1 MWNFASAV
9 LDTTD
14 HHRSFTQITD
24 NSVTQVQ
31 FTGGMNLGEFVNIHL
46 LSLEWT
52 NSDNYVINYYSI
64 YYNFFFVSIFEFRI
78 CIPSVQ
84 FKQFLTYLKK

>member
-9 LDTTD
+9 LVDTTD
-14 HHRSFTQITD
+14 HRSFTQITD

-52 NSDNYVINYYSI
+52 NSDNYVINYYSTI
-64 YYNFFFVSIFEFRI
+64 IFFVSIFEFRI

-84 FKQFLTYLKK
+84 FKQFLTCLKK

>member
-31 FTGGMNLGEFVNIHL
+31 FTGGMNLGEFVL
-46 LSLEWT
+46 TPSLYCMGPKVSEPKKWLVPNFIFKGWEW
-52 NSDNYVINYYSI
+52 
-64 YYNFFFVSIFEFRI
+64 
-78 CIPSVQ
+78 CI
-84 FKQFLTYLKK
+84 